1 MNFSKKYIK
10 YKNISFLACVFF
22 LLACGGGETSK
33 PEDPDKF
40 LTPQALP
47 QTGWGR
53 SSSGGSNFG
62 AISIQTRSGGGN
74 IWVKIVEAYGSS
86 KRCSSLFHSSRGLI
100 QDQSALWDLSHKNG
114 IGRQMVW
121 SQTPLRFQD
130 ILFRGGRYLSQ
141 SRAEEIVGR
150 FSSFLKRMVTYGKKV
165 FRRVN
170 SKGFNVS
177 FILSLNIGERS

>member
-1 MNFSKKYIK
+1 MNFSKKYIN
-10 YKNISFLACVFF
+10 YRNFSFLACVFF

-86 KRCSSLFHSSRGLI
+86 KDAAVFFIRAGDSYKINLPYGTYRIKMASGEKWYGAKHLFGSKTSYSVADDTFPITSIGDSWTVQLI
-100 QDQSALWDLSHKNG
+100 PQVNGNLREKSISA
-114 IGRQMVW
+114 
-121 SQTPLRFQD
+121 
-130 ILFRGGRYLSQ
+130 
-141 SRAEEIVGR
+141 
-150 FSSFLKRMVTYGKKV
+150 
-165 FRRVN
+165 
-170 SKGFNVS
+170 
-177 FILSLNIGERS
+177 GEF